1 MFCPE
6 CRYEYELGI
15 TKCPECGIPLVL
27 ELPPEVETEYVEL
40 VTVLTT
46 ADAGVIAMAKSILDD
61 AGIDSYAK
69 GEKTREM
76 FAAGFVQ
83 IQVHPENAAEARI
96 LLEDW
101 QKGIPD
107 MEYDDDG
114 DDDEGEEREH

>member
-6 CRYEYELGI
+6 CRFEYELGM
-15 TKCPECGIPLVL
+15 TVCPDCGVPLVS
-27 ELPPEVETEYVEL
+27 ELPPEAETEFVEL

-46 ADAGVIAMAKSILDD
+46 ADAGVIAMAKSILED
-61 AGIDSYAK
+61 AGIESYAK

-83 IQVHPENAAEARI
+83 IQVHPEDAAEAKS

-107 MEYDDDG
+107 MEYEDDT
-114 DDDEGEEREH
+114 DDEEEEAEG